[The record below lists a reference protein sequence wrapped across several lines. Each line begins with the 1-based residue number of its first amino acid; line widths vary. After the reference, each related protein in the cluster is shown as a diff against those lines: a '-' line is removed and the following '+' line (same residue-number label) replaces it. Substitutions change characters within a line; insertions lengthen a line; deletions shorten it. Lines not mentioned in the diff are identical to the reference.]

1 MIPLKSTTRK
11 DKGPALLLLHGFPL
25 DHRIWQNQIDKLPY
39 DIRLIAPD
47 LRGHGHSPLPP
58 GPCGIDDYAR
68 DLLTL
73 MNEHRIDRFYAAG
86 HSMGG
91 YIVFAMLRMA
101 PQRIL
106 GAALVSSRALPDTD
120 EGRKTREATATRAE
134 QEGPGFLADSM
145 PAKAVGNEP
154 PPGVVDTLKT
164 VISEA
169 QPAGVAAAARAMA
182 ARIDSTPGLA
192 RITCPTVVFAG
203 RQDKIVPPA
212 ESEAMAKGIPG
223 AKLVWCEKSGHVP
236 MLEEWELVN
245 RELAAF
251 VK

>member
-1 MIPLKSTTRK
+1 
-11 DKGPALLLLHGFPL
+11 
-25 DHRIWQNQIDKLPY
+25 
-39 DIRLIAPD
+39 
-47 LRGHGHSPLPP
+47 
-58 GPCGIDDYAR
+58 
-68 DLLTL
+68 
-73 MNEHRIDRFYAAG
+73 MNEHKIDRFYAAG

-91 YIVFAMLRMA
+91 YIVFSMLRMA

-106 GAALVSSRALPDTD
+106 GAAFVSSRALPDTQ
-120 EGRKTREATATRAE
+120 EGRKAREATATRAE

-154 PPGVVDTLKT
+154 PPGVLDTLKT

-182 ARIDSTPGLA
+182 RRIDSTPGLA

-212 ESEAMAKGIPG
+212 ESEAMANGIPG
-223 AKLVWCEKSGHVP
+223 ARLVWCEKSGHVP

-245 RELAAF
+245 RELTSL